1 MKKSGKGKKMDQ
13 AADDQVGLDQAADDQ
28 VGLDQAAELLPR
40 DQPRQT
46 IPRTETADNTSP
58 WIRTRELE
66 VRVDRPRTSA
76 TGEDCPRNWTR
87 VDRGRRLRVDSV
99 RGLRPE
105 RSNMEWVNREPRSR
119 VKPVR
124 GQFRD
129 HFSIWF
135 SGSNPGLSG
144 RPSSSFKLL

>member
-1 MKKSGKGKKMDQ
+1 MRKSGKGKKMDQ
-13 AADDQVGLDQAADDQ
+13 AADDQVGLDQAA
-28 VGLDQAAELLPR
+28 ELLLR
-40 DQPRQT
+40 DQPRRT
-46 IPRTETADNTSP
+46 IPRTETADNTSL

-76 TGEDCPRNWTR
+76 AGEGCPRNWTR
-87 VDRGRRLRVDSV
+87 VDHGRRLRVDSV
-99 RGLRPE
+99 RGLHPE
-105 RSNMEWVNREPRSR
+105 RSNMEWVNRGPRPR

-144 RPSSSFKLL
+144 RPGSSFKLL